1 MGSSARR
8 ALALALLL
16 ALAAAPAWALDWGA
30 IVPGLSTMETVRA
43 RYGAPTRTESQK
55 IEGFDGTRWF
65 YEAAQAPTGLQRLI
79 VDYGLKP
86 ATGFRPELVRS
97 FLLEPKPRIFDRRI
111 VVSGWGQ
118 PERIGKEN
126 GAEVYLYE
134 EGLLV
139 YFDKDG
145 WNVRALM
152 FTPPQP
158 LPPAAPQ
165 R

>member
-1 MGSSARR
+1 MASSARR

-16 ALAAAPAWALDWGA
+16 ALAAAPAGALDWGA
-30 IVPGLSTMETVRA
+30 IVPGLSTMEAVRA
-43 RYGAPTRTESQK
+43 RYGAPSRTESQK
-55 IEGFDGTRWF
+55 VEGFDAARWI
-65 YEAAQAPTGLQRLI
+65 YEAAQAPPGLLRLI
-79 VDYGLKP
+79 VDFGLKP
-86 ATGFRPELVRS
+86 AAGYRSDLVRS

-111 VVSGWGQ
+111 VVSGWGP
-118 PERIGKEN
+118 PERIGKES
-126 GAEVYLYE
+126 GADVYFYE
-134 EGLLV
+134 QGLLV